1 MIKLKSLLNEVSYD
15 KSGLEKPELADRNKD
30 KKISSW
36 EKKVAQKIEKNL
48 EEMTPTD
55 EYSIG
60 MKKYTVGRPQQYPA
74 VCNECGSMMEGDMC
88 NECGYMEENINN
100 EELSRDYKNGYNDG
114 YIDGINKKQR
124 KDFELEE
131 GMDHEVGMAQNLL
144 KDIISNASELMNKIG
159 QEEINLPGWIQ
170 DHISQAQNYINQANT
185 GYHEL

>member
-15 KSGLEKPELADRNKD
+15 KSGLKKPELADRDKD

-74 VCNECGSMMEGDMC
+74 VCNECGSQM
-88 NECGYMEENINN
+88 Y
-100 EELSRDYKNGYNDG
+100 
-114 YIDGINKKQR
+114 
-124 KDFELEE
+124 E
-131 GMDHEVGMAQNLL
+131 GMCSECDMGYSDEMSSEDSGRDHEVGMAQNLL
-144 KDIISNASELMNKIG
+144 KDIIMNATELMNKIG
-159 QEEINLPGWIQ
+159 QEEKNLPGWIQ
-170 DHISQAQNYINQANT
+170 DHISQSQNYINQANT

>member
-74 VCNECGSMMEGDMC
+74 VCNECGSQM
-88 NECGYMEENINN
+88 Y
-100 EELSRDYKNGYNDG
+100 
-114 YIDGINKKQR
+114 
-124 KDFELEE
+124 E
-131 GMDHEVGMAQNLL
+131 GMCSECDMGYSDEMSSEDSGRDHEVGMAQNLL
-144 KDIISNASELMNKIG
+144 KDIIMNATELMNKIG